1 MIEIDAD
8 DHDIL
13 HAMRRAT
20 RIRWVN
26 SRTVPY
32 ASVDSND
39 TEPGLETEPDR
50 FVAGVACWDQDHDRP
65 SPGDDITRAAFDAM
79 DGAS

>member
-1 MIEIDAD
+1 MIDLDAD

-32 ASVDSND
+32 VAVDSND
-39 TEPGLETEPDR
+39 TAPGLEVDR
-50 FVAGVACWDQDHDRP
+50 RPIRYVVNDCDHDRP
-65 SPGDDITRAAFDAM
+65 SPGDGITRETFDAM
-79 DGAS
+79 DRER

>member
-1 MIEIDAD
+1 
-8 DHDIL
+8 
-13 HAMRRAT
+13 MRRAT

-32 ASVDSND
+32 VAHDSD
-39 TEPGLETEPDR
+39 DCALGLEVEPGEDWIRRDEGGAAALSAICRLTDYDR
-50 FVAGVACWDQDHDRP
+50 DRP

-79 DGAS
+79 DSTR